1 MSNFC
6 KSCRFDPEITVG
18 EKACPFNALYWNFLQ
33 ENEAQLKN
41 NQRLTFA
48 YANLR
53 KMEKPKLQEILA
65 QAQKNLE
72 KLTANKL

>member
-1 MSNFC
+1 
-6 KSCRFDPEITVG
+6 
-18 EKACPFNALYWNFLQ
+18 
-33 ENEAQLKN
+33 
-41 NQRLTFA
+41 
-48 YANLR
+48 LR